1 MLTVTLVTMFGWT
14 LLIFSNGPG
23 VIRVL
28 FETGS
33 LNEFLNLVSQAH
45 PVAYGFFGAYLFVIG
60 MMIRRYHRSDLSPS
74 IFMSAVYQIW
84 AAGMVDVKTRFDSR
98 FRSATVCWA
107 SIRNRGY
114 ILYPGVGTFV
124 LIRLAQT
131 FYERIMVD
139 SFVKT
144 RFEELPAI

>member
-84 AAGMVDVKTRFDSR
+84 AAGMVDS
-98 FRSATVCWA
+98 
-107 SIRNRGY
+107 
-114 ILYPGVGTFV
+114 L
-124 LIRLAQT
+124 
-131 FYERIMVD
+131 
-139 SFVKT
+139 VKT
-144 RFEELPAI
+144 RFEEVPAIQHI